1 MSDKSVFASTAEKS
15 GTDTRPPP
23 PSPANTRARIAM
35 LDVRYVL
42 EILLID
48 PDLIEEQ
55 IVGKQVNHVIHL
67 ITLDIEEEPLPGITE
82 ANKRS
87 IRRFQRWYKW
97 KRSQQSNNKLPIGWQ
112 WQKDFTMDE
121 FYFDFEE
128 DRSVPRSIDG
138 RTFTTSKSTS
148 TAIDANEPFRVKLS
162 EYPTFSGKGH

>member
-1 MSDKSVFASTAEKS
+1 
-15 GTDTRPPP
+15 
-23 PSPANTRARIAM
+23 M

-55 IVGKQVNHVIHL
+55 IVGKQVNHVIQL
-67 ITLDIEEEPLPGITE
+67 IALDIEEDTLPGITE

-112 WQKDFTMDE
+112 WQQDFTMDE
-121 FYFDFEE
+121 FYSDFEE

-138 RTFTTSKSTS
+138 RSFTT
-148 TAIDANEPFRVKLS
+148 
-162 EYPTFSGKGH
+162 